1 MSSFEL
7 ILVTWIVQISCQ
19 LPCNLLHLW
28 FRWLQQTFYLTSQ
41 VLLQP
46 WYFSHQSIIFI
57 ATLLAPKTLKKRRH
71 ISSIKNWDWNRTAGL
86 QHSWL
91 TSHTNKNYLFCEY
104 NWTLITF
111 FFFFF
116 LQLSGFPSLLPL
128 FLWILI
134 SQCRCTYTMLILFH

>member
-7 ILVTWIVQISCQ
+7 ILVTWIVQFHVSFLAIPSTCDSGGSNKHFTW
-19 LPCNLLHLW
+19 LPKYCCNPDIFLINQFLLQHC
-28 FRWLQQTFYLTSQ
+28 WLQK
-41 VLLQP
+41 
-46 WYFSHQSIIFI
+46 H
-57 ATLLAPKTLKKRRH
+57 LKKED
-71 ISSIKNWDWNRTAGL
+71 IWWWYPQLKTETGIGLQVTNNCQEFKL

-111 FFFFF
+111 FFF
-116 LQLSGFPSLLPL
+116 LQLSGLPSLLPL

-134 SQCRCTYTMLILFH
+134 SQCRCT

>member
-19 LPCNLLHLW
+19 LPCNPLHLW

-71 ISSIKNWDWNRTAGL
+71 MVMISSIKNWRLETGIGLQVTNNCQEFKL

-111 FFFFF
+111 FFFFY
-116 LQLSGFPSLLPL
+116 SYPDSLLCSL
-128 FLWILI
+128 FF
-134 SQCRCTYTMLILFH
+134 YEY